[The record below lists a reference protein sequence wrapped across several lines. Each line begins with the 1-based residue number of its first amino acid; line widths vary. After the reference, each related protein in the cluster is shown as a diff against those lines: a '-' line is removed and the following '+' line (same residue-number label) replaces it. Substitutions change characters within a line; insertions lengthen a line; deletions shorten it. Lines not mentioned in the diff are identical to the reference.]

1 MNCTRCEKDFPTEL
15 MTNIDIVGSFL
26 LPETLLSARRQYETG
41 AIGRQHLSTIED
53 KAISHLVE
61 DEIGVGLTEVT
72 SGEFRLNQWD
82 KDFWFGLGGI
92 RCERA
97 ESGHIYQPLD
107 SFTDMMRF
115 IDRIGYNPEHP
126 FFADF
131 AYLLKAADGRVRC
144 RQTLPSPANL
154 YLEILSMTDGKPE
167 QVYPDA
173 GNLLDDIAAAY
184 NKTMRRFYELGCR
197 HIQFDDTACGLM
209 CDDNCTK
216 RMLQGGMD
224 LISLHEQI
232 VNLFNNSVA
241 GLPPDMEISLYLS
254 GGDTIVPEW
263 EFLRYPD
270 NIMPKV
276 LSQVNAG
283 KFYLPFEVG
292 NDCQLEVLRHIPEDK
307 DVVLGLADAHSPF
320 AENDSEILDVV
331 AKASMYVSPERL
343 SVSPKTGFKLT
354 SYASR
359 GLAYE
364 YQWQKLAQLRAVLG
378 Y

>member
-1 MNCTRCEKDFPTEL
+1 MNNKL
-15 MTNIDIVGSFL
+15 MTKIDVVGSFL
-26 LPETLLSARRQYETG
+26 LPDSLLTARKQYETG
-41 AIGRQHLSTIED
+41 AIDGQQLKTIED
-53 KAISHLVE
+53 EAICHLVE
-61 DEIGVGLTEVT
+61 DQIGIGLTEVT

-82 KDFWFGLGGI
+82 KDFWFGLNGI
-92 RCERA
+92 RRERA

-115 IDRIGYNPEHP
+115 MDRIGYNPEHP

-131 AYLLKAADGRVRC
+131 AHLLKVSDGRVCC

-154 YLEILSMTDGKPE
+154 YLEIFSMTDGHPE
-167 QVYPDA
+167 QIYPYADELTA
-173 GNLLDDIAAAY
+173 DISETY
-184 NKTMRRFYELGCR
+184 NKTMHRFYELGCR

-209 CDDNCTK
+209 CDDNYTK
-216 RMLQGGMD
+216 RLLQGGVD

-241 GLPPDMEISLYLS
+241 GIPPDLETSIYLS

-263 EFLRYPD
+263 EFLQYPD

-276 LSQVNAG
+276 LSQVNVD

-292 NDCQLEVLRHIPEDK
+292 NDYQLEVLRHIPQGK

-320 AENDSEILDVV
+320 AENSSEILDTVV
-331 AKASMYVSPERL
+331 KASKHVSPERL
-343 SVSPKTGFKLT
+343 SVSPRTGFKLT
-354 SYASR
+354 NYASR
-359 GLAYE
+359 GLTYE
-364 YQWQKLAQLRAVLG
+364 YQWRKLEQLWEVFN
-378 Y
+378 